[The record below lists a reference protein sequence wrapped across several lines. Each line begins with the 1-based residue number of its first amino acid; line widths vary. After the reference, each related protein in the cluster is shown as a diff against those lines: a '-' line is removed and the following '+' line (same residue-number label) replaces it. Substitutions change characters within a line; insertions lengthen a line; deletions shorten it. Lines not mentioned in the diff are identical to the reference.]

1 MSFTG
6 TCTWIADATSPFIT
20 ELSTTVLFKAFSQRH
35 AWARFS
41 AWNKRKSDVWFNR
54 TKWVICNVDWNQCRC
69 CKESR
74 FPDVWFT
81 NQSNSHGLTASLHS
95 SSVVPERTLAIT
107 MSSSGRLTRPSPSR
121 SINSISFAMSQGGR
135 SAISALR
142 SACWS
147 S

>member
-6 TCTWIADATSPFIT
+6 ACTWIAYTASTIIIELATPI
-20 ELSTTVLFKAFSQRH
+20 LFKSFPYGCTRTGLTT
-35 AWARFS
+35 R
-41 AWNKRKSDVWFNR
+41 NKGKSNVWFNR
-54 TKWVICNVDWNQCRC
+54 TKRIVRNIDWNQCRC

-74 FPDVWFT
+74 FTDVWFT

-95 SSVVPERTLAIT
+95 SSTTPERTRAMA
-107 MSSSGRLTRPSPSR
+107 MSSSGRFTRPSPSR
-121 SINSISFAMSQGGR
+121 SMNCMRFAISHGGKSAM
-135 SAISALR
+135 SALR